1 MAYSNEVLIASHSIG
16 RAAQICCQKL
26 CRRHWWRIRAKN
38 GRKEEKSLKRNKNIF
53 ENIKIKED
61 CFFEQ
66 SVPAIYQPI
75 SFPLFF
81 SKCLKNCYACNAC
94 KMRAKISISRR
105 KKNFFVF
112 SFFVNLKFAFFCRI
126 LFNPLLLV
134 TVVLTFCVCDWNYMR
149 ISLSLWK
156 FMQISANFK
165 FHIRYI
171 LKFWNSAASI
181 YLLQPWNSFV
191 Y

>member
-1 MAYSNEVLIASHSIG
+1 MTMALSILVTIEMCNAVNSLSENQSLVAMPPWITVMKFSLPVILLDELLKFVARNYADAIG
-16 RAAQICCQKL
+16 EGFEQ
-26 CRRHWWRIRAKN
+26 KN

-94 KMRAKISISRR
+94 KMRAKISISR
-105 KKNFFVF
+105 KKTLF
-112 SFFVNLKFAFFCRI
+112 SFFFVKLKFAFFCRT

-134 TVVLTFCVCDWNYMR
+134 TVVLTFCVCDRYYMR
-149 ISLSLWK
+149 ISLSL
-156 FMQISANFK
+156 
-165 FHIRYI
+165 
-171 LKFWNSAASI
+171 
-181 YLLQPWNSFV
+181 
-191 Y
+191 